1 MNPYQRHLKN
11 ILLFFV
17 TLTGIFFSQT
27 AFAQSDNPLK
37 TKSDS
42 VRGKSETFLE
52 KMQAF
57 ARKSE
62 KESKEDFKKDN
73 ISLIQLK
80 VINEIRVNT
89 ENAKAFLKTSHDTS
103 IITNHLKNLKS
114 VFKMASDGV
123 FINVGSIQTYRNL
136 ASTKRILRELLQT
149 TTTIK
154 RNLDTRQKS
163 FSAFHY
169 KLDSLSSIKELFA
182 FPKDSA
188 SVVDYLKTLATVA
201 YETAPMDSILKARS
215 LQVQKQ
221 LNTYN
226 LAISQLTNSIEQVE
240 QYERNMTYNSF
251 ARELPNIWQHPKHF
265 RNFKEIISFSVE
277 KNLLTLKYYAG
288 NNVGKLVLIFLL
300 VICSFLYLNALKNI
314 YKRKGLVKNDMD
326 GQLAIRYPS
335 LSAIVIVLSLFQ
347 FILIS
352 PPFILSLIIWMI
364 SAICLTIL
372 FRNFITSYWM
382 KVWLF
387 MVLVLLASSFGNIL
401 LQSSRDERW
410 FMLGFSLLGSGA
422 GVAILLQ
429 KRYAEL
435 KEKWICYSIGIM
447 AVFEVISA
455 FLNIYGR
462 FNLSKTLFLVGFLNV
477 VISIIFLW
485 VVRLINEGLLLA
497 FDVYTLQDRKLF
509 YLNLGKVGSKAPGL
523 LYFLLVLGWL
533 VLMGHN
539 FPQFDLLSRPLLNL
553 LESEHRIGDYSFS
566 INGLLLFVGIMAIAV
581 ITSKIVSFFTSDDH
595 LVNSK
600 NGQSAKRGLGSWV
613 LLVRLVILCI
623 GLFLA
628 LAAAGIPLDRITIVI
643 GALGVG
649 IGFGL
654 QTLVNNL
661 VSGLIIAF
669 EKPVNVGDLV
679 DVDGQ
684 GGTMKSIGFRSSV
697 ITTFDGGDLV
707 MPNGDLLN
715 SHLMN
720 WTLAGGRKRMTINI
734 GVGYETDLRQCK
746 TLITEILE
754 NEDRILKNPKPVVQ
768 FEAFGENAIDLKI
781 LVWTRTL
788 NENGSTKS
796 DLIIAINESFR
807 QNSIKIPFSQQEI
820 YLHKTEDS

>member
-1 MNPYQRHLKN
+1 MNSFHRHIKN
-11 ILLFFV
+11 FLLSLLTLIGVFFNQ
-17 TLTGIFFSQT
+17 I

-42 VRGKSETFLE
+42 VRVKAENFLE

-57 ARKSE
+57 AKKSE
-62 KESKEDFKKDN
+62 KESKEDFKTDN

-89 ENAKAFLKTSHDTS
+89 ENAKAFLKTSQDTS

-114 VFKMASDGV
+114 VFKIASDGV
-123 FINVGSIQTYRNL
+123 FINMGSIQTYRNL
-136 ASTKRILRELLQT
+136 ASTRRILRELLQT
-149 TTTIK
+149 TTLIK

-163 FSAFHY
+163 FTAFHY
-169 KLDSLSSIKELFA
+169 KLDSLSSIPELFA
-182 FPKDSA
+182 FPKDSS
-188 SVVDYLKTLATVA
+188 SVVDYLKTLGTVA
-201 YETAPMDSILKARS
+201 YETAPLDSILKARS

-240 QYERNMTYNSF
+240 QYERNMTYNSL

-265 RNFKEIISFSVE
+265 RHFKEIISFSIE
-277 KNLLTLKYYAG
+277 KNLLTLKYYVG
-288 NNVGKLVLIFLL
+288 NNIGRLLLIFLL
-300 VICSFLYLNALKNI
+300 TTCSFLYLRALKNI
-314 YKRKGLVKNDMD
+314 YKLKGLLKSDLD
-326 GQLAIRYPS
+326 GQLAIRYPL
-335 LSAIVIVLSLFQ
+335 LSAVVIVLSLFQ

-352 PPFILSLIIWMI
+352 PPFILSLAIWII

-387 MVLVLLASSFGNIL
+387 MVVVLLAASFGNIL

-410 FMLGFSLLGSGA
+410 FMFGFSILGSSA
-422 GVAILLQ
+422 GVVILLQ

-447 AVFEVISA
+447 VAFELISAVF
-455 FLNIYGR
+455 NIYGR

-497 FDVYTLQDRKLF
+497 FDVYTVQDRKLF
-509 YLNLGKVGSKAPGL
+509 YLNLGKVGSKAPTI
-523 LYFLLVLGWL
+523 LYFLLVVGWL

-566 INGLLLFVGIMAIAV
+566 INGLLLFFGIMALAV
-581 ITSKIVSFFTSDDH
+581 IASKIVSFFTSDDH
-595 LVNSK
+595 LVNTR
-600 NGQSAKRGLGSWV
+600 NGQSVKKGLGSWV
-613 LLVRLVILCI
+613 LLVRLVILCT

-720 WTLAGGRKRMTINI
+720 WTLAGGRKRMAINV
-734 GVGYETDLRQCK
+734 GVDYETDLRKCK
-746 TLITEILE
+746 ALIIKILE
-754 NEDRILKNPKPVVQ
+754 NEDRILKTPKPVVQ

-788 NENGSTKS
+788 KENGSTKS

-820 YLHKTEDS
+820 YLHKKENS

>member
-1 MNPYQRHLKN
+1 M
-11 ILLFFV
+11 
-17 TLTGIFFSQT
+17 
-27 AFAQSDNPLK
+27 K

-42 VRGKSETFLE
+42 LTGKSETFLD
-52 KMQAF
+52 KMQGF

-62 KESKEDFKKDN
+62 EESKEDFKKDN

-89 ENAKAFLKTSHDTS
+89 QNAKAFLKSSHDTS
-103 IITNHLKNLKS
+103 AINNHLKSLKS
-114 VFKMASDGV
+114 VFATASDGV
-123 FINVGSIQTYRNL
+123 FTNVGSIQTYRNL
-136 ASTKRILRELLQT
+136 ASTKRILRELLLST
-149 TTTIK
+149 NTIK
-154 RNLDTRQKS
+154 GNLDARQKS
-163 FSAFHY
+163 FAEFHY
-169 KLDSLSSIKELFA
+169 KLDSLSTVRELFA
-182 FPKDSA
+182 FPKDSV
-188 SVVDYLKTLATVA
+188 SVVDYLKILGTLA
-201 YETAPMDSILKARS
+201 YETAPMDSVLKARS

-240 QYERNMTYNSF
+240 QYERNMAYNSLT
-251 ARELPNIWQHPKHF
+251 RELPDIWQHPKHF
-265 RNFKEIISFSVE
+265 RSLKDIITFSIK
-277 KNLLTLKYYAG
+277 KNLLTLKYYVG
-288 NNVGKLVLIFLL
+288 NNTGKLVLILLL
-300 VICSFLYLNALKNI
+300 VISSYLYLKALKNI
-314 YKRKGLVKNDMD
+314 YKRKGLIKNDMS
-326 GQLAIRYPS
+326 GQLAIRYPL
-335 LSAIVIVLSLFQ
+335 LSAVVIVLSLFQ

-352 PPFILSLIIWMI
+352 PPFILSLIIWII
-364 SAICLTIL
+364 SAACLSVL
-372 FRNFITSYWM
+372 FRNFIASYWM

-387 MVLVLLASSFGNIL
+387 MVVVLLASSFGNIL

-410 FMLGFSLLGSGA
+410 FMLIFSILGSGA
-422 GVAILLQ
+422 GITILLQ

-447 AVFEVISA
+447 VIFEVISA
-455 FLNIYGR
+455 VFNIYGR

-497 FDVYTLQDRKLF
+497 FDVYTVQDRKLF
-509 YLNLGKVGSKAPGL
+509 YLNLGKVGNKAPAI
-523 LYFLLVLGWL
+523 LYLLLVLGWL
-533 VLMGHN
+533 VIMGHN
-539 FPQFDLLSRPLLNL
+539 FPQFDLFSRPFLNL
-553 LESEHRIGDYSFS
+553 LENEHRIGDYSFS
-566 INGLLLFVGIMAIAV
+566 INGLLLFFGIMAIAV
-581 ITSKIVSFFTSDDH
+581 IISKIVSFFTSDDH

-600 NGQSAKRGLGSWV
+600 NEQSIKRGLGSWV

-628 LAAAGIPLDRITIVI
+628 LAAAGIPLDRITIII

-720 WTLAGGRKRMTINI
+720 WTLAGGRKRMAINV

-746 TLITEILE
+746 MLINGILE
-754 NEDRILKNPKPVVQ
+754 SEDRILKNPKPVVQ
-768 FEAFGENAIDLKI
+768 FEEFGENAIALKI

-807 QNSIKIPFSQQEI
+807 QNNIKIPFNQQEI

>member
-1 MNPYQRHLKN
+1 MNPYQRHLKH
-11 ILLFFV
+11 LLLSLL
-17 TLTGIFFSQT
+17 TLIGVFFSGT
-27 AFAQSDNPLK
+27 SFAQSDKALK

-42 VRGKSETFLE
+42 LKGKSETFLE

-57 ARKSE
+57 ARKSIN
-62 KESKEDFKKDN
+62 ESKEDFKTDN
-73 ISLIQLK
+73 ISIIQLK

-89 ENAKAFLKTSHDTS
+89 QNAKAFLKTSHDTS
-103 IITNHLKNLKS
+103 IIKNHLIDLKS
-114 VFKMASDGV
+114 VFKVASDGV
-123 FINVGSIQTYRNL
+123 FTNVGSIQTYRNL

-154 RNLDTRQKS
+154 KILDNRQKS
-163 FSAFHY
+163 FTSFHY
-169 KLDSLSSIKELFA
+169 KLDSLSTIPELFA

-188 SVVDYLKTLATVA
+188 SVVDYLKTLGTVA
-201 YETAPMDSILKARS
+201 YETAPVDSILKARS

-240 QYERNMTYNSF
+240 QYERNMAYNSL
-251 ARELPNIWQHPKHF
+251 ARELPDIWQHPKHF
-265 RNFKEIISFSVE
+265 RNFKEIVSFSVE
-277 KNLLTLKYYAG
+277 KNLLTLKYYV
-288 NNVGKLVLIFLL
+288 NNNIGKLVLILFL
-300 VICSFLYLNALKNI
+300 ITCSFLYLGALKNI
-314 YKRKGLVKNDMD
+314 YKRKRLLKNDMN
-326 GQLAIRYPS
+326 GQLAIRYPL

-347 FILIS
+347 FLLIS
-352 PPFILSLIIWMI
+352 PPFILSLIIWILCSI
-364 SAICLTIL
+364 SLTIL

-382 KVWLF
+382 RVWLF
-387 MVLVLLASSFGNIL
+387 MVMVLLASSFGNIL

-410 FMLGFSLLGSGA
+410 FMLGFSILGSSA
-422 GVAILLQ
+422 GITILLQ

-447 AVFEVISA
+447 VVFEVISA
-455 FLNIYGR
+455 VFNVYGR
-462 FNLSKTLFLVGFLNV
+462 FNLSKTLFLIGFLNV

-497 FDVYTLQDRKLF
+497 FDVYTVQDRKLF
-509 YLNLGKVGSKAPGL
+509 YLNLGKVGSKAPTL

-533 VLMGHN
+533 VLIGHN

-566 INGLLLFVGIMAIAV
+566 INGLLLFFGIMAIAV
-581 ITSKIVSFFTSDDH
+581 IASKIVSFFTSDDH

-600 NGQSAKRGLGSWV
+600 NGKSAKRGLGSWV

-720 WTLAGGRKRMTINI
+720 WTLAGERKRMAIKI

-746 TLITEILE
+746 AIITEILE
-754 NEDRILKNPKPVVQ
+754 SEERILKNPKPVVQ
-768 FEAFGENAIDLKI
+768 FEEFGENSIDLKI

-788 NENGSTKS
+788 KENGSTKS
-796 DLIIAINESFR
+796 DLIIAINESFK
-807 QNSIKIPFSQQEI
+807 QNRIKIPFSQQEI
-820 YLHKTEDS
+820 YLHKPEDS